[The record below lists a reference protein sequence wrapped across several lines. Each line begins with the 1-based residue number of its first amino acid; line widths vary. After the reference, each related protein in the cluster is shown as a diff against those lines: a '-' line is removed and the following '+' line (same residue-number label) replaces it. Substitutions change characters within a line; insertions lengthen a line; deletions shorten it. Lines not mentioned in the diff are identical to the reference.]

1 MEEIAYLKRNGN
13 KTGKY
18 IMKTVILLVVITIE
32 SVFGIFLFQKQQED
46 LEKFKKK
53 ITLLEYKNLLYE
65 DALLAKKKPKKK
77 TSPSLV
83 TSSKVRVTAYHPKS
97 RGINSD
103 KDPKTTAT
111 MTVPRAGK
119 TAAISSSLFKKGW
132 LGKKVYID
140 GYGVFVIED
149 RMSKSLKGDR
159 IDLCVGSKLVARNF
173 KSRDGVHASIL
184 TN

>member
-77 TSPSLV
+77 TNPSLV
-83 TSSKVRVTAYHPKS
+83 TSSKVRVTMRDCS
-97 RGINSD
+97 ITIGF
-103 KDPKTTAT
+103 
-111 MTVPRAGK
+111 RA
-119 TAAISSSLFKKGW
+119 
-132 LGKKVYID
+132 
-140 GYGVFVIED
+140 
-149 RMSKSLKGDR
+149 
-159 IDLCVGSKLVARNF
+159 CVKL
-173 KSRDGVHASIL
+173 I
-184 TN
+184 